1 MGRSAD
7 RRRPSHPH
15 PHSAAV
21 TVHIHQRASERAC
34 SPPLRTPA
42 RIRGPRAPHLRGS
55 TCSQSMHAKLCSSL
69 ADCSGCYVLLNSQV
83 PPLPSLVFQLSPF
96 PHTPSSSPTPYLH
109 LPNT

>member
-7 RRRPSHPH
+7 RRRPSHPLTLT
-15 PHSAAV
+15 PPPSPY
-21 TVHIHQRASERAC
+21 TSISERAC
-34 SPPLRTPA
+34 SPLRTPA

-83 PPLPSLVFQLSPF
+83 PAPFRHSSFSYLHSLSP
-96 PHTPSSSPTPYLH
+96 PPSSSPTPYLH